1 MDTILVI
8 DDEKPILSMF
18 ELFLGTYGYT
28 VLTAENGEQ
37 GLEIFQREQPSIV
50 LTDIKM
56 PGMDGLEVLRRI
68 KELNPLT
75 EVIVIT
81 GHGDIDIAVKALNLN
96 ATDFINKPIEDNALD
111 AALSRAK
118 ERLSLARKNADEVAS
133 CERHGIACLEIK
145 GNVTSRSEP
154 FLVAEFERAAAHE
167 SGRLLLRFQDNA
179 SINGAGI
186 AVLIQLLTQCERRG
200 VKVAMAGLSENFHKV
215 FVMVGITKLAHIYD
229 SEEEALAAL
238 VA

>member
-18 ELFLGTYGYT
+18 ELFLGTYGYS

-37 GLEIFQREQPSIV
+37 GLDIFLRERPPIV

-68 KELNPLT
+68 KEISPMT

-111 AALSRAK
+111 AALSRAQ
-118 ERLSLARKNADEVAS
+118 ERLSLARRNAHEVAA
-133 CERHGIACLEIK
+133 CERHGVACLEIK

-154 FLVAEFERAAAHE
+154 FLMAEFERAAAHA
-167 SGRLLLRFQDNA
+167 SGRLLLRFQENA

-186 AVLIQLLTQCERRG
+186 AVLVQLLTQCERNG
-200 VKVAMAGLSENFHKV
+200 VKVAMAGLSENFRKV
-215 FVMVGITKLAHIYD
+215 FGMVGITKLAQVYD
-229 SEEEALAAL
+229 SEEDALDAL
-238 VA
+238 TG

>member
-37 GLEIFQREQPSIV
+37 GLDIFQRERPPIV
-50 LTDIKM
+50 LMDIKM

-68 KELNPLT
+68 KELSPLT

-118 ERLSLARKNADEVAS
+118 ERLSLARRNADEVAA
-133 CERHGIACLEIK
+133 CERYGVACLEIK

-154 FLVAEFERAAAHE
+154 FLVAEFERAAGHE

-186 AVLIQLLTQCERRG
+186 AVLVQLLTQCERRG
-200 VKVAMAGLSENFHKV
+200 VKVAISGLSENFRKV
-215 FVMVGITKLAHIYD
+215 FAMVGITRLAAIYD

-238 VA
+238 DA